1 MGNWLGRLLRTTPAG
16 ASPPAAAAARVP
28 AASPPAESAAAAW
41 HASLDVDG
49 LYASWLLGQPQGAG
63 EAPDGA
69 ERAWLDAF
77 ATRAAAPSAAALIPR
92 VPAVVP
98 QLLHT
103 LRDPSRPM
111 NVLARQLAQ
120 DPVLVAGVLKL
131 ARSPFYGLSRPVTS
145 LEQALLVI
153 GQDGLR
159 QMLASLAFKPI
170 VNLQGGEFTG
180 RGAPRVWDQSERCGL
195 ACQVLAPTT
204 GASPF
209 EAFLAALLESVGL
222 VVVLR
227 LADQGPPPTASRL
240 SMQACRT
247 LLRHARLLGVTIGR
261 QWSFPD
267 TVTEAVAAREAGQ
280 RAEVVGALADL
291 LRMSMDIS
299 ILRVLADAGV
309 IAADDARLDIAAH
322 PALERCFQM
331 LDAAP
336 A

>member
-1 MGNWLGRLLRTTPAG
+1 MGNWLGRFLRTTPAP
-16 ASPPAAAAARVP
+16 ASAPAAVARAAP
-28 AASPPAESAAAAW
+28 AAPTPAGESPTAAW
-41 HASLDVDG
+41 HAALDIDG
-49 LYASWLLGQPQGAG
+49 LYSSWLFGQAG
-63 EAPDGA
+63 TGEEPDAA
-69 ERAWLDAF
+69 EHAWLDAF
-77 ATRAAAPSAAALIPR
+77 AARAAAPGAAALIPR

-111 NVLARQLAQ
+111 SVLARQLAQ

-131 ARSPFYGLSRPVTS
+131 ARSPFYGLTRPVTS

-159 QMLASLAFKPI
+159 QMLTSLAFKPI

-195 ACQVLAPTT
+195 ACQLLAPAT

-227 LADQGPPPTASRL
+227 LLDQGPPASENL
-240 SMQACRT
+240 SVHGCRA
-247 LLRHARLLGVTIGR
+247 LLRHARLLGVAIGR

-267 TVTEAVAAREAGQ
+267 TVIAAVAGRESAQRTEAVS
-280 RAEVVGALADL
+280 ALGDL
-291 LRMSMDIS
+291 VRVSSEIS

-309 IAADDARLDIAAH
+309 LAADDARLDIAQH
-322 PALERCFQM
+322 PPLQRCFQM

>member
-1 MGNWLGRLLRTTPAG
+1 MGNWLGRFLRTTAAPA
-16 ASPPAAAAARVP
+16 STPTAAAARAAP
-28 AASPPAESAAAAW
+28 APAPAGESPTAAW
-41 HASLDVDG
+41 HAALDIDG
-49 LYASWLLGQPQGAG
+49 LYSSWLFGQAPNAG
-63 EAPDGA
+63 EEPDAA

-77 ATRAAAPSAAALIPR
+77 ATRAAAPGAAALIPR

-103 LRDPSRPM
+103 LRDPARPM
-111 NVLARQLAQ
+111 SVLARQLAQ

-131 ARSPFYGLSRPVTS
+131 ARSPFYGLTRPVTS

-170 VNLQGGEFTG
+170 VNLQGGQFTG

-195 ACQVLAPTT
+195 ACQVLGPTT
-204 GASPF
+204 AASPF

-227 LADQGPPPTASRL
+227 LLDQGPPASARL
-240 SMQACRT
+240 SLHGCRA
-247 LLRHARLLGVTIGR
+247 LLRHARLLGVTIGQ
-261 QWSFPD
+261 QWAFPD
-267 TVTEAVAAREAGQ
+267 EVVAAVAGREAAS
-280 RAEVVGALADL
+280 RVEALSALDDL
-291 LRMSMDIS
+291 LRISAEIS

-309 IAADDARLDIAAH
+309 LAADDARLDIAAH
-322 PALERCFQM
+322 PALQRCFQM
-331 LDAAP
+331 LHAAP